1 MAIDAASYDS
11 TAATRPVVA
20 RDREATPS
28 ISRDSEAVEVPG
40 ELSFGDLLDAI
51 NPLQHIPII
60 GTLYRNLTGDTLNPA
75 ARVMGG
81 ILYGGVI
88 GGLASVTNAVI
99 EQSSGKDVGDHV
111 MASLGF
117 GEGDHPATPVAVA
130 AATGGAASAST
141 TAPPVASPVASS
153 SGSVA
158 TAPQS
163 GPAAAALPQ
172 APVPQAGPQM
182 AATTPSAAALQKA
195 VADAN
200 GGAGGGAGGPTRLS
214 AAGPGPSLIGN
225 LSGGNLSGGTTPT
238 PSKMPARDTPLASS
252 TLAKHS
258 TPKFA
263 APMTGSTMVNA
274 QTAGTAAN
282 GNAAPA
288 APEALSETMM
298 RNLAKYEQSRKAAQP
313 AAPALRVSG

>member
-20 RDREATPS
+20 RERETTTMV
-28 ISRDSEAVEVPG
+28 SRDGERVEIPND
-40 ELSFGDLLDAI
+40 LSFGDILDVI
-51 NPLQHIPII
+51 NPLQHLPII

-81 ILYGGVI
+81 FLYGGVV
-88 GGLASVTNAVI
+88 GGLVSVTNAVI

-117 GEGDHPATPVAVA
+117 GEGVHPAAPVAVA
-130 AATGGAASAST
+130 TTTGGTATAST
-141 TAPPVASPVASS
+141 TGSPVVPS
-153 SGSVA
+153 
-158 TAPQS
+158 TAPATN
-163 GPAAAALPQ
+163 GAAVQVAQTTPTPPQ
-172 APVPQAGPQM
+172 TIPQM
-182 AATTPSAAALQKA
+182 ATPQAAASTTPSAAALQRA
-195 VADAN
+195 ATEAN
-200 GGAGGGAGGPTRLS
+200 GGAGGPIRLS
-214 AAGPGPSLIGN
+214 AAGPGPTPVSS
-225 LSGGNLSGGTTPT
+225 LSGGAVPT

-252 TLAKHS
+252 ALAKHS
-258 TPKFA
+258 APKFA

-274 QTAGTAAN
+274 QAANSNAPTAAT
-282 GNAAPA
+282 
-288 APEALSETMM
+288 PEALSETMM

>member
-20 RDREATPS
+20 RDREAIPS
-28 ISRDSEAVEVPG
+28 VSRDSEAVEVPG
-40 ELSFGDLLDAI
+40 DLSFGDFLDVI

-75 ARVMGG
+75 SRVMGG

-141 TAPPVASPVASS
+141 TASPMASPVISS
-153 SGSVA
+153 PGPVA
-158 TAPQS
+158 TAPQ
-163 GPAAAALPQ
+163 GVPTAQALPQ
-172 APVPQAGPQM
+172 APAPQAGPQM

-200 GGAGGGAGGPTRLS
+200 GGAGGGAGGSARLS

-225 LSGGNLSGGTTPT
+225 LSGGATPT

-258 TPKFA
+258 APKFA